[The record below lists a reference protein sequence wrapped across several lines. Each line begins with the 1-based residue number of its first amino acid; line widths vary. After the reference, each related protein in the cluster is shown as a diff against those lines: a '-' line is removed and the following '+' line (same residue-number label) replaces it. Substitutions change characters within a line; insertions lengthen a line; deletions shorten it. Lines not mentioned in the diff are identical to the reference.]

1 MGTKLH
7 SQSVHRRG
15 RRRDRRP
22 NKIEKRQEIHYQKQV
37 VERLPT
43 EESHTI
49 PLFFKPVDHMV
60 PKEKLPLS
68 KPTSLRPGEMK
79 LLTPL
84 TKEFH
89 TIQLFSKPAD
99 HMAPKVKLL
108 SSKLTSLRH
117 GVTKLSTLPTEESHT
132 TPPLFKPV
140 MFTVPKEKLPSSK
153 PTSSRHGEMRPSI
166 PPTRESHITQLFSKP
181 VMFTE
186 PKAKP
191 PSLKPT
197 NLRHGE
203 TRLSTQLTE
212 ESHITPLSSNSATK
226 IWLIFLMM
234 RIQRKSSSA
243 KTKSSQE
250 TSSSS
255 PSRVKKREMNSSR
268 SRISRASH
276 LISSSC
282 KATNQRWKPWRTTP
296 SVSHSTSDSLMYQLS
311 TEMSSK
317 WKRSEWAKNE
327 KQITLNWQVLICLSV
342 KENYL
347 RLSTN
352 IY

>member
-1 MGTKLH
+1 MDHTVLKVKLL
-7 SQSVHRRG
+7 SS
-15 RRRDRRP
+15 RP
-22 NKIEKRQEIHYQKQV
+22 TSLKLGVMRPLT
-37 VERLPT
+37 LPT

-68 KPTSLRPGEMK
+68 KPTSLRPGVMK

-166 PPTRESHITQLFSKP
+166 PPTRESHITQL
-181 VMFTE
+181 
-186 PKAKP
+186 
-191 PSLKPT
+191 L
-197 NLRHGE
+197 
-203 TRLSTQLTE
+203 
-212 ESHITPLSSNSATK
+212 SNSATK

-250 TSSSS
+250 TSSSL

-317 WKRSEWAKNE
+317 WKRSE
-327 KQITLNWQVLICLSV
+327 
-342 KENYL
+342 
-347 RLSTN
+347 
-352 IY
+352 

>member
-1 MGTKLH
+1 MDHTVLKVKLL
-7 SQSVHRRG
+7 SS
-15 RRRDRRP
+15 RP
-22 NKIEKRQEIHYQKQV
+22 TSLKLGVMRPLT
-37 VERLPT
+37 LPT

-68 KPTSLRPGEMK
+68 KPTSLRPGVMK

-108 SSKLTSLRH
+108 SLKLTSLRP
-117 GVTKLSTLPTEESHT
+117 GVTKLSTLP
-132 TPPLFKPV
+132 
-140 MFTVPKEKLPSSK
+140 
-153 PTSSRHGEMRPSI
+153 
-166 PPTRESHITQLFSKP
+166 
-181 VMFTE
+181 
-186 PKAKP
+186 
-191 PSLKPT
+191 
-197 NLRHGE
+197 
-203 TRLSTQLTE
+203 TE

-250 TSSSS
+250 TSSSL

-317 WKRSEWAKNE
+317 WKRSE
-327 KQITLNWQVLICLSV
+327 
-342 KENYL
+342 
-347 RLSTN
+347 
-352 IY
+352 